1 MRSVLIK
8 LKKIFLLLFGFLL
21 LVMYLI
27 RGGYGLRRFYINA
40 QIKNGLE
47 RAFLEHFS
55 LSFLFNNYALFK
67 SEKYLSE
74 SSSKGG
80 KHINPKTFKLL
91 SLQNSSRS
99 NNSSVFTPDF

>member
-67 SEKYLSE
+67 SENQFM
-74 SSSKGG
+74 SS
-80 KHINPKTFKLL
+80 NPSNKT
-91 SLQNSSRS
+91 NC
-99 NNSSVFTPDF
+99 NIC